1 MNSETLENCLATI
14 EDVFEKE
21 AEYIVSGQLSELQE
35 LSAAKF
41 EHLSSLSSAI
51 EAGALRG
58 QSETLVK
65 RVSKLQATASEHGR
79 HLQAMQHGLKRV
91 LLRLDRLQSDSQ
103 VGSYDQ
109 SGMKVQFSGAR
120 GGFESK
126 A

>member
-1 MNSETLENCLATI
+1 MNSETLENCLSTI

-41 EHLSSLSSAI
+41 EHLTTLSNAI

-58 QSETLVK
+58 QPETLVK
-65 RVSKLQATASEHGR
+65 RVSKLQDTASEHGR
-79 HLQAMQHGLKRV
+79 HLQAMQHGLRRV
-91 LLRLDRLQSDSQ
+91 LSQLDRLQGDSQ
-103 VGSYDQ
+103 VGSYDK
-109 SGMKVQFSGAR
+109 SGMRVQFSGAR
-120 GGFESK
+120 GSFESK

>member
-1 MNSETLENCLATI
+1 MNSETLENCLSTI

-21 AEYIVSGQLSELQE
+21 AEYIVSGQLAELGE
-35 LSAAKF
+35 LSSAKF
-41 EHLSSLSSAI
+41 EHLTTLSNAI

-58 QSETLVK
+58 QPETLVK
-65 RVSKLQATASEHGR
+65 RISKLQATASEHGR
-79 HLQAMQHGLKRV
+79 HILAMQHGLKRV
-91 LLRLDRLQSDSQ
+91 LSRLDRLQNDSQ

-109 SGMKVQFSGAR
+109 SGTRVQFSGAR